1 MAYTY
6 EQLEQQAVEAINKYK
21 LFFNED
27 IIAYLPCSSST
38 FYDYKLGKSER
49 IKDALAKVR
58 IDIKVSQRSKWYK
71 SESST
76 LQIALYKLI
85 ANDEER
91 RRLTQQHISHGG
103 EVHHKN
109 QIDPTKLKS
118 ETLRDLFE
126 NGIVSAEDESEP
138 IK

>member
-1 MAYTY
+1 MAYNY
-6 EQLEQQAVEAINKYK
+6 KDLEDQAVNAINKHK

-38 FYDYKLGKSER
+38 FYDYDLEKSER
-49 IKDALAKVR
+49 IKEALTKVKT
-58 IDIKVSQRSKWYK
+58 DIKVSQRSKWYK
-71 SESST
+71 SESAT

-91 RRLTQQHISHGG
+91 TRLTQQQLQHSG
-103 EVHHKN
+103 EVKHKN
-109 QIDPTKLKS
+109 QIDATKLKD

-126 NGIVSAEDESEP
+126 NGIVENEDEP